1 MEKITET
8 SAEKHVLIPVECIQ
22 PDSNQPRVFFD
33 KDKLYRLSLSLKK
46 RGQKQPIIVKQI
58 EGPVDYQIIDGERR
72 WRACQLAQIDEIKAI
87 VIEVKDEQ
95 EQFEISCI
103 SNFGREAH
111 TPMEIANAVK
121 RLRSAHHTIEEIAD
135 WICMSRATVYN
146 YSVLLNLAPEV
157 QEMLNPEDANGNK
170 VPDEKRLKL
179 VTAFQIAQFNS
190 KQNQIQ
196 HAQYILDNRLNVA
209 QARIYLKRVMSRSDA
224 GSFQLRQM
232 PKLTDKVRMLVR
244 FIDNLKIKN
253 EEILEM
259 SRVNFDEFFFNKSYF
274 EVRDVLDTLTEAGK
288 TLVEIRDAVKRVAER
303 KKSQLEVVHRCTKH
317 SLTLGG

>member
-1 MEKITET
+1 MEEITET

-22 PDSNQPRVFFD
+22 PDRDQPRVFFD

-58 EGPVDYQIIDGERR
+58 EGPVDYQIVDGERR
-72 WRACQLAQIDEIKAI
+72 WRACQLAQIEEIKAV
-87 VIEVKDEQ
+87 VIKVKDEQ

-103 SNFGREAH
+103 SNFGREPH

-170 VPDEKRLKL
+170 VPEEKRLKL
-179 VTAFQIAQFNS
+179 VVAFQIAQFNS
-190 KQNQIQ
+190 KQNQIY
-196 HAQYILDNRLNVA
+196 HAQHILDNKLNA
-209 QARIYLKRVMSRSDA
+209 TQARVYLKRVMSRSESTDA
-224 GSFQLRQM
+224 PFLFKRNKPS
-232 PKLTDKVRMLVR
+232 DRMRTLVR

-253 EEILEM
+253 EEILQM
-259 SRVNFDEFFFNKSYF
+259 SRVNFDELFFTKNYF
-274 EVRDVLDTLTEAGK
+274 EVKDILDALTSAGE
-288 TLVEIRDAVKRVAER
+288 TLVEIREAIERVVER
-303 KKSQLEVVHRCTKH
+303 KKNRLEVFA
-317 SLTLGG
+317 S